1 MVYTEENFTTL
12 LLLQFYFILPLD
24 EQIYKA
30 MSTTN
35 VVKFQEK
42 HA

>member
-12 LLLQFYFILPLD
+12 LPLQFYFILPLD
-24 EQIYKA
+24 EQICKDT
-30 MSTTN
+30 STTN